1 MKLIIKDGK
10 IAATATDAYTGP
22 EAFIDAPEDFDIS
35 QMGDYR
41 YEGGE
46 LALHAPMRITTLAFR
61 NRFTQGEK
69 VAIEIASM
77 DNPAAD
83 MPERVQAA
91 TLRAFV
97 KDVEAAT
104 FIDLER
110 QDTIAGVQALEAAGL
125 IDEGRAEA
133 ILTDPIQ
140 PHERPL

>member
-1 MKLIIKDGK
+1 MKLIIKDGR
-10 IAATATDAYTGP
+10 IAATATDAYAGP
-22 EAFIDAPEDFDIS
+22 EFFIDAPEDFDIS
-35 QMGDYR
+35 RMADYR

-46 LALHAPMRITTLAFR
+46 LVLHAPMRITTLAFR
-61 NRFTQGEK
+61 NRFTMAEK

-83 MPERVQAA
+83 MPERAQAA
-91 TLRAFV
+91 GLRTFM
-97 KDVEAAT
+97 KDAEAAT

-110 QDTIAGVQALEAAGL
+110 QDTISGVQALEAAGL